1 MFSLSISFFSLGL
14 LHLRSIIEIDRRTQ
28 VVYVGST
35 GDSIPCCFR
44 ADFVCLLPC
53 SISLVPKVFS
63 VRVAL
68 L

>member
-1 MFSLSISFFSLGL
+1 MLAVHL
-14 LHLRSIIEIDRRTQ
+14 LPALYHRIDRRTQ

-35 GDSIPCCFR
+35 GDNIPCCFQ
-44 ADFVCLLPC
+44 ADFVCLLPR